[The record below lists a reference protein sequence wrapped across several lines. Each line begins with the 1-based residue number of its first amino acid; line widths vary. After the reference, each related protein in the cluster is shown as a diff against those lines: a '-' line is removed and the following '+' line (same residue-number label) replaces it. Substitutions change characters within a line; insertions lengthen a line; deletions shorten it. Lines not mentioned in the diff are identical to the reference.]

1 MQTMAQT
8 ARQESKKRQR
18 RLMVKRIRQYKWI
31 YLMLLPVFLYFVI
44 FSFYPLVLGLIQSLY
59 KERMIGTPQF
69 IGLNNYLEIFR
80 DFQFR
85 QAFFNSVYLGT
96 VSLLINLA
104 EAVVLAVCV
113 NEVRRKAVKSAIQTV
128 TFLPYLFSWTVV
140 GGVWIYVLSATG
152 LVNTALGQ
160 LGVERVGFFTTAGWG
175 RPVILFTNAWKQA
188 GYFVVLLM
196 ASIVSIDP
204 TIYEASRIDGAARIQ
219 QIRHII
225 IPQLYPTIKTLLVIG
240 ATGVLRNFDQVF
252 ILSRP
257 AIKDGIRS
265 LLLYIYEEG
274 ILQMRVGKATAA
286 ATVVLLSTLL
296 ISNVIRSLARYD
308 RDSGY

>member
-1 MQTMAQT
+1 
-8 ARQESKKRQR
+8 
-18 RLMVKRIRQYKWI
+18 
-31 YLMLLPVFLYFVI
+31 MLLPVFLYFAI
-44 FSFYPLVLGLIQSLY
+44 FSFYPLALGFTQSLQ
-59 KERMIGTPQF
+59 KERFFGTPQF
-69 IGLNNYLEIFR
+69 IGLNNYVEIFR

-96 VSLLINLA
+96 LSLLINLA
-104 EAVVLAVCV
+104 VAVVLAICV
-113 NEVRRKAVKSAIQTV
+113 NEVRRKAIKSLIQTV

-152 LVNTALGQ
+152 LINTVLQQ
-160 LGVERVGFFTTAGWG
+160 LGLDRIGFFTTASWG

-196 ASIVSIDP
+196 ASIVTIDP
-204 TIYEASRIDGAARIQ
+204 TIYEAARIDGATRMR

-225 IPQLYPTIKTLLVIG
+225 LPQLGPTIKTLLVIG

-257 AIKDGIRS
+257 AIKDQIRS

-274 ILQMRVGKATAA
+274 ILQTRIGMATAA
-286 ATVVLLSTLL
+286 ATVVLLVTIL
-296 ISNVIRSLARYD
+296 ISTGIRWLAGYD

>member
-1 MQTMAQT
+1 
-8 ARQESKKRQR
+8 
-18 RLMVKRIRQYKWI
+18 MVRRIRQYKWI
-31 YLMLLPVFLYFVI
+31 YFMLLPVFIYFAV
-44 FSFYPLVLGLIQSLY
+44 FSFYPLALGLIQSLY
-59 KERMIGTPQF
+59 KERIIGTPQF
-69 IGLNNYLEIFR
+69 IGLNNYREIFR

-85 QAFFNSVYLGT
+85 QAFVNSVYLGT

-104 EAVVLAVCV
+104 VAVVLAVCV
-113 NEVRRKAVKSAIQTV
+113 NEIRRRAVKSAIQTV

-152 LVNTALGQ
+152 LVNTVLGQ
-160 LGVERVGFFTTAGWG
+160 LGIERVGFFTTAAWG

-204 TIYEASRIDGAARIQ
+204 TIYEAARIDGATRFR

-225 IPQLYPTIKTLLVIG
+225 IPQLQPTIKTLLVIG
-240 ATGVLRNFDQVF
+240 ATGVLRNFDQIF

-286 ATVVLLSTLL
+286 ATVVLLATLL
-296 ISNVIRSLARYD
+296 ISTVIRRLARYD

>member
-1 MQTMAQT
+1 MQYQ
-8 ARQESKKRQR
+8 
-18 RLMVKRIRQYKWI
+18 WI
-31 YLMLLPVFLYFVI
+31 YFMLLPVFLYFAI
-44 FSFYPLVLGLIQSLY
+44 FSFYPLALGLIQSLY
-59 KERMIGTPQF
+59 KERIIGTPLF
-69 IGLNNYLEIFR
+69 IGLNNYQEIFR

-85 QAFFNSVYLGT
+85 QAFVNSVYLGT

-104 EAVVLAVCV
+104 VAVVLAVCV
-113 NEVRRKAVKSAIQTV
+113 NEIRRRAVKSAIQTV

-152 LVNTALGQ
+152 LVNTVLGQ
-160 LGVERVGFFTTAGWG
+160 LGIERVGFFTTAAWG

-204 TIYEASRIDGAARIQ
+204 TIYEAARIDGATRFR

-225 IPQLYPTIKTLLVIG
+225 IPQLQPTIKTLLVIG
-240 ATGVLRNFDQVF
+240 ATGVLRNFDQIF

-257 AIKDGIRS
+257 AIKDDIRS

-286 ATVVLLSTLL
+286 ATVVLLATLL
-296 ISNVIRSLARYD
+296 ISTVIRRLARYD

>member
-1 MQTMAQT
+1 MVTMAQT
-8 ARQESKKRQR
+8 AQREQKRRKR
-18 RLMVKRIRQYKWI
+18 RLMYKRVRQYRWI

-44 FSFYPLVLGLIQSLY
+44 FSFYPLALGFVQSLQ
-59 KERMIGTPQF
+59 KERLIGTPTF
-69 IGLNNYLEIFR
+69 IGLANYAVIFK

-85 QAFFNSVYLGT
+85 QAFVNSVYLGT
-96 VSLLINLA
+96 LSLLINLA
-104 EAVVLAVCV
+104 VAVVLAICV
-113 NEVRRKAVKSAIQTV
+113 NEVRRKPVKSILQTV

-152 LVNTALGQ
+152 LVNTVITQ
-160 LGVERVGFFTTAGWG
+160 LGAGRIGFFTTAAWG

-196 ASIVSIDP
+196 ASIVTIDP
-204 TIYEASRIDGAARIQ
+204 TIYEAARIDGATRMK
-219 QIRHII
+219 QIRYII
-225 IPQLYPTIKTLLVIG
+225 LPQLGPTIKTLLVIG
-240 ATGVLRNFDQVF
+240 ATGALRNFDQVF

-257 AIKDGIRS
+257 AIKDNIRS

-286 ATVVLLSTLL
+286 ATVVLLATLVISTA
-296 ISNVIRSLARYD
+296 VRWLARYD